1 MRMLFIHQN
10 LPGQFKHLLEHY
22 GSRTGFEVIGLG
34 EMRRLKAN
42 FSRPMPNLRL
52 IGYEMP
58 PDDAVR
64 GLPPLRTTEGAVLRA
79 QAVLGVLLRLKQ
91 AGFYP
96 DVVYAHP
103 GWGETLFLKDV
114 FPRSRLIHFCEF
126 YYGTTGQDFSFDPEY
141 PPSADDVLR
150 LRLRNMHHLA
160 SLEHAD
166 HGISPTHWQKSV
178 FPSAYQSRIDVV
190 HDGVDT
196 SVLVPD
202 EDAFIEFPGKGI
214 RLHRRDEVLTF
225 VSRNLEPYRGFHTF
239 MRALPMILRRR
250 PQLHVVIVGADGVSY
265 GRPAPAGT
273 WRTRLLEEVG
283 DRLDRNRVHFTGSV
297 NYPTFQKVLQCS
309 TAHVYLTYPFVLS
322 WSMMEAMSMGCLIV
336 GSTTPCVEEVVTHGV
351 NGLTVDFFSPEAV
364 ADTVV
369 EVCEHRERF
378 DDLRQRARDTIVS
391 KYDLAT
397 VCLPLQRKII
407 EDGGANT
414 PIDSHDPAKAMKASH
429 V

>member
-1 MRMLFIHQN
+1 MRLLFIHQN
-10 LPGQFKHLLEHY
+10 LPGQFKHLLEFY
-22 GSRTGFEVIGLG
+22 GACPGFDVVGLG
-34 EMRRLKAN
+34 EARRVKAN
-42 FSRPMPNLRL
+42 VFRPMPQGRL

-58 PDDAVR
+58 AEEASA
-64 GLPPLRTTEGAVLRA
+64 GLPPLRTTEDAVRRA
-79 QAVLGVLLRLKQ
+79 QAVLTVLLRLKQ

-166 HGISPTHWQKSV
+166 QGISPTHWQKSV
-178 FPSAYQSRIDVV
+178 FPHAYHPRIEVI

-196 SVLVPD
+196 RALMPD
-202 EDAFIEFPGKGI
+202 EHAFIEFLDKGV
-214 RLHRRDEVLTF
+214 RLDRHNEVLTF

-239 MRALPMILRRR
+239 MRALPDLLRRR
-250 PQLHVVIVGADGVSY
+250 PHLHVVIVGADGVSY

-273 WRTRLLEEVG
+273 WRTHMLKEVG
-283 DRLDRNRVHFTGSV
+283 GALDMKRVHFTGPVS
-297 NYPTFQKVLQCS
+297 YPTYQKVLQVS

-322 WSMMEAMSMGCLIV
+322 WSMMEAMAMGCLII
-336 GSTTPCVEEVVTHGV
+336 GSRTPCVEEVVIHGV
-351 NGLTVDFFSPEAV
+351 NGLLVDFFSPDAL
-364 ADTVV
+364 ADAVV
-369 EVCEHRERF
+369 EACAHRKRF
-378 DDLRQRARDTIVS
+378 DGLRHRARDTVIS
-391 KYDLAT
+391 QYDLAS
-397 VCLPLQRKII
+397 VCLPRQREII
-407 EDGGANT
+407 EGAGRPN
-414 PIDSHDPAKAMKASH
+414 AFASRAIH
-429 V
+429 AQQG